1 MVSSIPLDLTSC
13 DYPIMGNTKFTPD
26 QQKCISSKTK
36 YLIKNEGMKRDQATA
51 IAINKCAPS
60 KQKSMQMHDYSVG
73 RDGYGTII
81 DVPIMAEV
89 PPGERGNKKRVGR
102 KWMEAAVKKAQI
114 RWDDDGYKAPLH
126 VSHHDMGG
134 KTEAA
139 GFIMPREVR
148 EMNYEGK
155 KVWAIFADLE
165 VKEEIL
171 DRIQKREL
179 PYRSVE
185 IFSWDK
191 EPEINSLALLE
202 DDVPFFRFPL
212 LTLGNE
218 IGERKKFKTRKPLV
232 AARYSETGSAILF
245 SFTGGM
251 MKEMREEEDVAP
263 EEEAEEVKEDTE
275 RQVEKEDEEEIQ
287 LEEESESFES
297 KVLGLLDRL
306 ANHVGLYDEEET
318 EEPELVEEEEANVAA
333 HDAVPPVEQTE
344 EIEEKEDKEEK
355 VELEESREEADV
367 DEYRKGEKEGE
378 RKEKKELQESSSLA
392 KLSGKVAALEAAM
405 AANSRKENLE
415 KLVND
420 GFKSLEGL
428 TADDSLKGKILKL
441 AEHSKDPK
449 EAVSTFVE
457 SFRAS
462 VPMTPPA
469 TLEEY
474 EAGMSVHDSPAVLK
488 FAQDGPEALEK
499 ARAASRQYDELN
511 ERGVIHSTREVFIDT
526 TLETNQTGEIR
537 RI

>member
-1 MVSSIPLDLTSC
+1 MASSIPLALPPW
-13 DYPIMGNTKFTPD
+13 DYFTMGNTKFTPD
-26 QQKCISSKTK
+26 QQKCISQKTK
-36 YLIKNEGMKRDQATA
+36 YLMDNEGMKQDQAVAVA
-51 IAINKCAPS
+51 IKHCAPTKAS
-60 KQKSMQMHDYSVG
+60 ALQSHNYSVG
-73 RDGYGTII
+73 RDGYGTIM

-102 KWMEAAVKKAQI
+102 KWMEAVVKKVQI
-114 RWDDDGYKAPLH
+114 RWNDDGYKAPLH

-171 DRIQKREL
+171 ARIQKREL

-251 MKEMREEEDVAP
+251 MKEMREEEDVTP

-275 RQVEKEDEEEIQ
+275 RQVKKEDEEEIQ
-287 LEEESESFES
+287 LEEGEESFES

-318 EEPELVEEEEANVAA
+318 EETELVEEEEANVEA
-333 HDAVPPVEQTE
+333 HDAAPPVEQTE
-344 EIEEKEDKEEK
+344 EIEEKEEKEEK
-355 VELEESREEADV
+355 VDLC
-367 DEYRKGEKEGE
+367 DECPKE
-378 RKEKKELQESSSLA
+378 EKKELQESSSLA

-405 AANSRKENLE
+405 AASSRKEDLE
-415 KLVND
+415 KLVD
-420 GFKSLEGL
+420 EGFKSLEGL

-441 AEHSKDPK
+441 AENSKDPK

-537 RI
+537 RT

>member
-1 MVSSIPLDLTSC
+1 
-13 DYPIMGNTKFTPD
+13 
-26 QQKCISSKTK
+26 
-36 YLIKNEGMKRDQATA
+36 
-51 IAINKCAPS
+51 
-60 KQKSMQMHDYSVG
+60 
-73 RDGYGTII
+73 
-81 DVPIMAEV
+81 
-89 PPGERGNKKRVGR
+89 
-102 KWMEAAVKKAQI
+102 
-114 RWDDDGYKAPLH
+114 
-126 VSHHDMGG
+126 
-134 KTEAA
+134 
-139 GFIMPREVR
+139 
-148 EMNYEGK
+148 
-155 KVWAIFADLE
+155 
-165 VKEEIL
+165 
-171 DRIQKREL
+171 
-179 PYRSVE
+179 
-185 IFSWDK
+185 
-191 EPEINSLALLE
+191 
-202 DDVPFFRFPL
+202 
-212 LTLGNE
+212 
-218 IGERKKFKTRKPLV
+218 
-232 AARYSETGSAILF
+232 
-245 SFTGGM
+245 
-251 MKEMREEEDVAP
+251 MKEMREDEDVAP

-318 EEPELVEEEEANVAA
+318 EETELVEEEEANVAA

-441 AEHSKDPK
+441 AENSKDPK

-499 ARAASRQYDELN
+499 ARAASRQYDE
-511 ERGVIHSTREVFIDT
+511 
-526 TLETNQTGEIR
+526 
-537 RI
+537 

>member
-1 MVSSIPLDLTSC
+1 MLSSIPLAPPSC
-13 DYPIMGNTKFTPD
+13 DYSTMGNKHTPD
-26 QQKCISSKTK
+26 QQKCISRKTK
-36 YLIKNEGMKRDQATA
+36 HLMDNEGMKQDQAVAVA
-51 IAINKCAPS
+51 IKHCAPTKAS
-60 KQKSMQMHDYSVG
+60 ALQSHNYSVG
-73 RDGYGTII
+73 RDGYGTIM

-232 AARYSETGSAILF
+232 AARYSKTGSAILF

-318 EEPELVEEEEANVAA
+318 EETELVEEEEANVAA

-378 RKEKKELQESSSLA
+378 RKEKKELQEGSSLA

-405 AANSRKENLE
+405 AASSRKEDLE
-415 KLVND
+415 KLVD
-420 GFKSLEGL
+420 EGFKSLEGL

-441 AEHSKDPK
+441 AENSKDPK